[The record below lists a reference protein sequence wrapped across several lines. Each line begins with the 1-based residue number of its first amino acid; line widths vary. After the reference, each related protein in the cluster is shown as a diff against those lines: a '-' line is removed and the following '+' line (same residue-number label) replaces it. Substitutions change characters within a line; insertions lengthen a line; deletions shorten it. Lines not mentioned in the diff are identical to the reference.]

1 MEIVKSS
8 ANRWYVKDYDK
19 VVSDI
24 PHTIVN
30 MIANQCGRYSLTK
43 SSYITFDNESDCKL
57 FGDIVD
63 RINNIPKE
71 LKTFLKK
78 EKVYELFVL
87 NFPKGSGET
96 LTNAFLWET
105 SNEGHEYWF
114 NLNKKYN
121 ENQLQNKDIDR
132 SRDNRSERNRLRCG
146 GDIVESSTRYSGY
159 EARARKSKN
168 ALRSHKVYLS
178 SRCGCVHRG

>member
-1 MEIVKSS
+1 MKIVKSS

-19 VVSDI
+19 VVIDI
-24 PHTIVN
+24 SPTVIETLAYNCGPYSVN
-30 MIANQCGRYSLTK
+30 K
-43 SSYITFDNESDCKL
+43 SGFITFESESDCRQ

-78 EKVYELFVL
+78 ESVYELFIL
-87 NFPKGSGET
+87 NFNKGYGET
-96 LTNAFLWET
+96 LTNAFLWDT
-105 SNEGHEYWF
+105 SNEGHEFWF

-132 SRDNRSERNRLRCG
+132 SRDNRSEGNRLRCG